1 MDFQKRREYFNR
13 CKLEPLLPDDPRYVE
28 LDAARRRVRGIDW
41 VDRLAEI
48 VELSDEPV
56 CELFTGLPGSGK
68 STELLRLAR
77 RLEDPGQGNF
87 LVVVLAADE
96 LLDVTNPIDV
106 PDIILAILYGTERR
120 LLEREGQDADQAM
133 QEGYFRRLWNW
144 LTRTDV
150 SLTKSDMSVSDVGK
164 LPLELKTRP
173 SLRAQVRSAVA
184 THLNQFLGEAREE
197 LILMQARAE
206 AQGHRGLVV
215 IFDSLEKLRG
225 ISSNWEDVIE
235 SAERVFHG
243 GAPHLKLPVHAIY
256 TIPTALVS
264 RRRFSDVLFIPMI
277 KLRAQLGT
285 RFAPGYEAARE
296 LLTRRVPEDAL
307 AELFGQRMYEA
318 RIDAL
323 IEWSGGYPRELVR
336 LLQNLVAIKLES
348 WPLSDSDF
356 QRILNE
362 VGDSYRR
369 MIPADAFPWLARVAV
384 DRYLTLETEAQR
396 RSADLMLGS
405 NAVLRYLNDEEW
417 FDLHPAVR
425 QIPGVAGEIDVLL
438 QSRRT

>member
-1 MDFQKRREYFNR
+1 MDSQKRREYFNR

-41 VDRLAEI
+41 VDRLAEL

-77 RLEDPGQGNF
+77 RFEDPQQGN
-87 LVVVLAADE
+87 LLAVVLAADD

-184 THLNQFLGEAREE
+184 THLNQFLDEAREE

-206 AQGHRGLVV
+206 ALGHRGIVV

-225 ISSNWEDVIE
+225 ISSNWEEVIE
-235 SAERVFHG
+235 SAERVFSG
-243 GAPHLKLPVHAIY
+243 GAPYLKLPVHAIY

-264 RRRFSDVLFIPMI
+264 RRKFSDVLFIPMI
-277 KLRAQLGT
+277 KLREQSGP
-285 RFAPGYEAARE
+285 RFAPGHEAARE

-307 AELFGQRMYEA
+307 AELFGQHACET
-318 RIDAL
+318 RIHAL

-336 LLQNLVAIKLES
+336 LLQNLVAVKLES

-356 QRILNE
+356 QRLLNE

-396 RSADLMLGS
+396 RSADLMLAS
-405 NAVLRYLNDEEW
+405 NAVLRYLNDQEW

-425 QIPGVAGEIDVLL
+425 QIPGVTGEIDVLL